1 MMPRTILRPDDAT
14 RLARSFRTD
23 PIDRSRSAEPRTFG
37 ENPQPKLNGFVNDTL
52 AVEAPPRTQQIRPD
66 VKGNYLSAEETLE
79 KAREEVD
86 KARQKIREAL
96 SGSEGLSDVA
106 RSTLTLDLGHK
117 SIARIPETLVELIKD
132 DVERLSLSHNLLW
145 LLPYK
150 FSECSQLRY
159 LNIRGN
165 EFRDFPKAIYKLPLL
180 EILDMS
186 KNKLRKIPD
195 EIRHLSSLK
204 VLSLMHNR
212 IEDLPYSMSDMNQL
226 QIIKMANNPMRFR
239 LQSIVEKKGGEMD
252 AMQANENEREI
263 AVTVEIKKY
272 LRELQPVMT
281 PADQESGDESSE
293 STVDTPKP
301 LKRVLSGR
309 FPVIPSTSSA
319 DGSSDLTIRS
329 PNVARPPPIPMKSH
343 YRQAS
348 GTTANSL
355 RRPGVTPVISPNNE
369 RYRSN
374 SESVIQASAAARSKR
389 LGTRKIIELE
399 PVSEARARR
408 NSHLRGLSHGSVLKM
423 KSNMPGSGSSS
434 SPNSPR
440 DRRRHRFAFSR
451 RLSSLPEQKQEAEV
465 YRPLLESARGILYAL
480 FQLDPHVVTLIN
492 IIKRDDTRRNSLEM
506 SHEFASMHVDAL
518 NRALEASTNNVEEE
532 DNEGGSEPSE
542 AKVRQ
547 ACTDCIGVYTQI
559 ISQLHRNVRSIVS
572 NGDVRYIRT
581 FLITIYASMVEIRN
595 ACIELGITASPPH
608 RAKTSISSSRKPSVD
623 DRRMLQPR
631 GTTPTPDQVQKPN
644 NRLRADTAIQHP
656 TLTTLKS
663 YTHDNSP
670 RTQTFSSR
678 PNFGDSYGT
687 KGPPSSNYDAYS
699 VATTRSRSNSR
710 ATNLTLSS
718 RSTATSVSNTP
729 RSGESF
735 IVPPAQLPLPRVNPL
750 TGLSD
755 AEEERIFEGIYIALC
770 RAHESAQQSL
780 PVVRRS
786 FNRAQEKALD
796 DNMPSPIKEM
806 WSSLI
811 FRCKHCLDVSEAL
824 NSRLLN
830 MKVKDPNGGRNQ
842 REFWQTCKAFL
853 QSFIDLVTEMREVK
867 NLRLLPPDVIV
878 VLRPVQRTSR
888 EAGKLIDDSP
898 WGYLTEMTE
907 KGPLHNPMNMST
919 VSGMN
924 GTYSGTS
931 SSSMPPP
938 PLPLPPTAYQPQR
951 QHPSAYQAQTQ
962 ALAQA
967 QSASS
972 SSQPSTAVPP
982 LSSGAAPSPAT
993 LPLPATPLSA
1003 ALGPAAQATVPSTPA
1018 SAYGDSFFAGNVFQ
1032 RADSLLRM
1040 QEPSLG
1046 NYRSR

>member
-1 MMPRTILRPDDAT
+1 
-14 RLARSFRTD
+14 
-23 PIDRSRSAEPRTFG
+23 
-37 ENPQPKLNGFVNDTL
+37 
-52 AVEAPPRTQQIRPD
+52 
-66 VKGNYLSAEETLE
+66 
-79 KAREEVD
+79 
-86 KARQKIREAL
+86 
-96 SGSEGLSDVA
+96 
-106 RSTLTLDLGHK
+106 
-117 SIARIPETLVELIKD
+117 
-132 DVERLSLSHNLLW
+132 
-145 LLPYK
+145 
-150 FSECSQLRY
+150 
-159 LNIRGN
+159 
-165 EFRDFPKAIYKLPLL
+165 
-180 EILDMS
+180 
-186 KNKLRKIPD
+186 
-195 EIRHLSSLK
+195 
-204 VLSLMHNR
+204 
-212 IEDLPYSMSDMNQL
+212 
-226 QIIKMANNPMRFR
+226 
-239 LQSIVEKKGGEMD
+239 MD
-252 AMQANENEREI
+252 AMKANENEREI

-281 PADQESGDESSE
+281 SVDQESGDESSE

-309 FPVIPSTSSA
+309 FPVIPSTGSM

-348 GTTANSL
+348 GTIGNSL

-389 LGTRKIIELE
+389 LGTKKIIELE

-408 NSHLRGLSHGSVLKM
+408 NSHLRGLSHGSVLRM
-423 KSNMPGSGSSS
+423 KSTMPGSGSSS

-440 DRRRHRFAFSR
+440 DRRRQRFAFSR
-451 RLSSLPEQKQEAEV
+451 RLSSLPEQKQEADI
-465 YRPLLESARGILYAL
+465 YRPLLESAKGILFAL

-492 IIKRDDTRRNSLEM
+492 IIKRDDTRRNSLEIT
-506 SHEFASMHVDAL
+506 HEFASMHVDVL
-518 NRALEASTNNVEEE
+518 NKALEKSTNNVEEE
-532 DNEGGSEPSE
+532 ENEDSPEPSE

-547 ACTDCIGVYTQI
+547 ACTDCIAVYTQI
-559 ISQLHRNVRSIVS
+559 ISQLHRNVRSIIS

-595 ACIELGITASPPH
+595 ACIELGITANPLH
-608 RAKTSISSSRKPSVD
+608 RAKTSISSSRKASID
-623 DRRMLQPR
+623 DRRIVQPR
-631 GTTPTPDQVQKPN
+631 GTTPTPDQVQKPSI
-644 NRLRADTAIQHP
+644 RLRSDTTIQHP

-670 RTQTFSSR
+670 KSQTFSSR
-678 PNFGDSYGT
+678 QNSSDSYGT
-687 KGPPSSNYDAYS
+687 KGPPSSNYDGYS
-699 VATTRSRSNSR
+699 VTAARSRSNSR
-710 ATNLTLSS
+710 ATNLTPSI
-718 RSTATSVSNTP
+718 RSAATSVSNTP

-735 IVPPAQLPLPRVNPL
+735 IVTPSQLALPRINPI

-755 AEEERIFEGIYIALC
+755 TEEERIFEGIYIALC
-770 RAHESAQQSL
+770 KAHESAQQSL

-786 FNRAQEKALD
+786 LNRAQQNAIDENLSS
-796 DNMPSPIKEM
+796 NIKEM

-824 NSRLLN
+824 NNRLLN

-842 REFWQTCKAFL
+842 REFWQTCKDFL

-867 NLRLLPPDVIV
+867 NRRPLPPDIVV
-878 VLRPVQRTSR
+878 VLRPVQRASR
-888 EAGKLIDDSP
+888 DAGKLIDDSP

-907 KGPLHNPMNMST
+907 KGPPPTAMAMST

-924 GTYSGTS
+924 NTYSGTS

-938 PLPLPPTAYQPQR
+938 PLPLPPNTYQPQR
-951 QHPSAYQAQTQ
+951 PLPSAYQAQTQ

-967 QSASS
+967 QNTSS

-1040 QEPSLG
+1040 QEPNLG